1 VILQSGL
8 GAVVGRRRRV
18 EKSRVWARIGEFVDR
33 FSPSPQPSPAGRGGV
48 VGHIRLEK
56 PILWYE
62 KVAGT
67 SVGIGIIIG
76 AVIGAFTENV
86 GLWIEVGSIRA
97 KTA

>member
-1 VILQSGL
+1 M
-8 GAVVGRRRRV
+8 
-18 EKSRVWARIGEFVDR
+18 
-33 FSPSPQPSPAGRGGV
+33 

-76 AVIGAFTENV
+76 AVIGALTENV